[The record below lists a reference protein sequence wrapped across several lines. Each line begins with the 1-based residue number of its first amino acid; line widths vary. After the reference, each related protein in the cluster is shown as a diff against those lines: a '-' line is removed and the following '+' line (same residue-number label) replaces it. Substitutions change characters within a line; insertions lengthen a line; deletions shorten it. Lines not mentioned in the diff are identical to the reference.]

1 MLTTMEKVIFL
12 GGIPEFS
19 EIPMEQLRHI
29 ASITEE
35 MELEPDTTVI
45 KQDEPAEALYF
56 VIEGQIRVE
65 RDGREITKKKKNE
78 VIGTWSL
85 FDNEQPNIATAVT
98 IEPTVL
104 LKINREDFLEVL
116 ADYVEIT
123 QGIFKSLV
131 RNIRNVGRGVLE

>member
-35 MELEPDTTVI
+35 MELEPDTAVI
-45 KQDEPAEALYF
+45 KQNEPAEALYF
-56 VIEGQIRVE
+56 VIEGQIRME
-65 RDGREITKKKKNE
+65 RDGKEFTTLKAKE
-78 VIGTWSL
+78 VIGRLSL
-85 FDNEQPNIATAVT
+85 FDNEMPNVATAVT
-98 IEPTVL
+98 TEPTML

-131 RNIRNVGRGVLE
+131 RKMRNVVID

>member
-35 MELEPDTTVI
+35 MELESDTAVI
-45 KQDEPAEALYF
+45 KQDEPSEALYF
-56 VIEGQIRVE
+56 VIEGQISVE
-65 RDGREITKKKKNE
+65 RDGKEITILKAKE
-78 VIGTWSL
+78 VIGKLSL
-85 FDNEQPNIATAVT
+85 FDNEMPNVATAVT
-98 IEPTVL
+98 TEPTIV

-131 RNIRNVGRGVLE
+131 RKMRNVVID